1 MLSSPVLAPHRVD
14 MLRHLFLA
22 LAAAA
27 GMAASGYVLSSQ
39 AAADFLREG
48 AVRFTGLE
56 GETLRLV
63 LGLGA
68 LAATGIAVGAL
79 WHQVTH
85 PRLLLAAIALGGG
98 MFLAHAVLMPMA
110 VLLVMAA
117 GTDLSQH
124 VTRERFEWARRNP
137 AVLGSGALAGAGA
150 LAAGVWIS
158 IWLLGPLFDEGT
170 RLDEMLGFEV
180 EGLVEPAAVV
190 EPATVEP
197 ATVEPATAAPAIVV
211 EPATVEP
218 ATAAPATVA
227 EPTTVEPATAAPATV
242 DPDAAEEGEAVAAA
256 PSAPDAPTATEE
268 SVPAGE
274 ATQMDTPSVAD
285 AAADPAPDAE
295 RTGRLISSGILMG
308 TDAFHTGSGDVLL
321 VSDPDGNLIL
331 RFQEYSVRNGPD
343 LFVYLTPDPEGDVH
357 VDGAVNLG
365 AIRATSGFV
374 NYEVPADVDPASF
387 RAAVIY
393 CRAFSVTFAVAEL
406 T

>member
-1 MLSSPVLAPHRVD
+1 MLSSPVLAPHRVE
-14 MLRHLFLA
+14 MLRHLLLA

-27 GMAASGYVLSSQ
+27 GTAASGYVLSSQ

-56 GETLRLV
+56 GETLRMV

-68 LAATGIAVGAL
+68 LAATGIAVVAL

-85 PRLLLAAIALGGG
+85 LRLLLAAIALGGG

-117 GTDLSQH
+117 STDFSQY

-137 AVLGSGALAGAGA
+137 AVLGGGALVGAGA
-150 LAAGVWIS
+150 LAAGVWLS

-180 EGLVEPAAVV
+180 AGLVEPALVEPAVV
-190 EPATVEP
+190 EPVVVEPGTVEP
-197 ATVEPATAAPAIVV
+197 
-211 EPATVEP
+211 
-218 ATAAPATVA
+218 
-227 EPTTVEPATAAPATV
+227 
-242 DPDAAEEGEAVAAA
+242 DGAEEGEATTAV
-256 PSAPDAPTATEE
+256 PIAPDEMPVTEE
-268 SVPAGE
+268 AVPTGE
-274 ATQMDTPSVAD
+274 TTRVDTPSVAD
-285 AAADPAPDAE
+285 AAAEPTPAAE
-295 RTGRLISSGILMG
+295 RTGRLISSGTLMG

-357 VDGAVNLG
+357 ADGAVNLG

-374 NYEVPADVDPASF
+374 NYEVPADVDPTSF

>member
-218 ATAAPATVA
+218 ATAAPATVV
-227 EPTTVEPATAAPATV
+227 EPATVEPATAAPATV

-285 AAADPAPDAE
+285 AAADPVPDAE

>member
-14 MLRHLFLA
+14 MLRHLLLA

-117 GTDLSQH
+117 GTDFSQH

-137 AVLGSGALAGAGA
+137 AVLGGGALAGAGA
-150 LAAGVWIS
+150 LAAGVWLS

-180 EGLVEPAAVV
+180 AGLVDPGVVVEPAVVEPVVVEPVVV
-190 EPATVEP
+190 EPATVE
-197 ATVEPATAAPAIVV
+197 
-211 EPATVEP
+211 
-218 ATAAPATVA
+218 
-227 EPTTVEPATAAPATV
+227 
-242 DPDAAEEGEAVAAA
+242 PDAAEEGEAVAAV
-256 PSAPDAPTATEE
+256 PSAPDATTATEE
-268 SVPAGE
+268 DVPTGE
-274 ATQMDTPSVAD
+274 ATRADTSSVAD
-285 AAADPAPDAE
+285 AAADPAPAAE
-295 RTGRLISSGILMG
+295 RTGSLISSGMLMG

-357 VDGAVNLG
+357 ADGAVNLG

>member
-14 MLRHLFLA
+14 MLRHLLLA
-22 LAAAA
+22 LAAVA
-27 GMAASGYVLSSQ
+27 GIAASGYVLSSQ

-56 GETLRLV
+56 GETLRMV

-79 WHQVTH
+79 WHRVTLL
-85 PRLLLAAIALGGG
+85 RLLLAAIALGGG

-117 GTDLSQH
+117 CTDFSQH

-137 AVLGSGALAGAGA
+137 AVLGGGALAGAGA
-150 LAAGVWIS
+150 LAAGVWLS

-180 EGLVEPAAVV
+180 ASSVEPVGV
-190 EPATVEP
+190 EPATVE
-197 ATVEPATAAPAIVV
+197 
-211 EPATVEP
+211 
-218 ATAAPATVA
+218 
-227 EPTTVEPATAAPATV
+227 
-242 DPDAAEEGEAVAAA
+242 PDAAEEGEAITATPV
-256 PSAPDAPTATEE
+256 APDAMTTAEE
-268 SVPAGE
+268 SAPTGE
-274 ATQMDTPSVAD
+274 ATGMDTSS
-285 AAADPAPDAE
+285 AAGATADAE
-295 RTGRLISSGILMG
+295 RAGSLISSGVLMG

-343 LFVYLTPDPEGDVH
+343 LFVYLTPDPEGNVH
-357 VDGAVNLG
+357 ADGAVNLG

>member
-1 MLSSPVLAPHRVD
+1 MLSSPVLAPHRVE
-14 MLRHLFLA
+14 MLRHLLLA

-56 GETLRLV
+56 GETLRMV
-63 LGLGA
+63 LGLGS
-68 LAATGIAVGAL
+68 LAATGIAVVAL
-79 WHQVTH
+79 WQQVTH
-85 PRLLLAAIALGGG
+85 LRLLLAAIALGGG

-110 VLLVMAA
+110 VLLVMAVS
-117 GTDLSQH
+117 TDFSQY

-137 AVLGSGALAGAGA
+137 AVLGGGALVGAGA
-150 LAAGVWIS
+150 LAAGVWLS
-158 IWLLGPLFDEGT
+158 IWLLGPLFDEGA

-180 EGLVEPAAVV
+180 AGLMEPAVV
-190 EPATVEP
+190 EPL
-197 ATVEPATAAPAIVV
+197 VV
-211 EPATVEP
+211 EPM
-218 ATAAPATVA
+218 
-227 EPTTVEPATAAPATV
+227 TV
-242 DPDAAEEGEAVAAA
+242 DPAAAEEGEAIAAT
-256 PSAPDAPTATEE
+256 PVAPDAMTAAEESAPTDEATPVDTSSAADVTADPTADAKR
-268 SVPAGE
+268 AG
-274 ATQMDTPSVAD
+274 S
-285 AAADPAPDAE
+285 
-295 RTGRLISSGILMG
+295 LISSGVLMG

-331 RFQEYSVRNGPD
+331 RFQEYAVRNGPD
-343 LFVYLTPDPEGDVH
+343 LFVYLTPDPGGDVH
-357 VDGAVNLG
+357 ADGAVNLG

>member
-1 MLSSPVLAPHRVD
+1 MLSSPVMAPHRVE
-14 MLRHLFLA
+14 MLRHLLLA

-27 GMAASGYVLSSQ
+27 GIAASGYVLSSQ

-56 GETLRLV
+56 GATLRMV
-63 LGLGA
+63 LGLGS
-68 LAATGIAVGAL
+68 LAATGIAVVAL
-79 WHQVTH
+79 WQQVTH
-85 PRLLLAAIALGGG
+85 LRLLLAALALGGG

-117 GTDLSQH
+117 STDFSQY

-137 AVLGSGALAGAGA
+137 AVLGGGALAGAGA
-150 LAAGVWIS
+150 LAAGVWLS

-180 EGLVEPAAVV
+180 AGLVEPAVVEPVAVEPAMVEPASVEPAVVEPAAVEPASVEPAVV

-197 ATVEPATAAPAIVV
+197 
-211 EPATVEP
+211 
-218 ATAAPATVA
+218 
-227 EPTTVEPATAAPATV
+227 
-242 DPDAAEEGEAVAAA
+242 DGAEEGEATTAV
-256 PSAPDAPTATEE
+256 PPAPDEMPATEE
-268 SVPAGE
+268 AVPTGE
-274 ATQMDTPSVAD
+274 TTRVDTSSVAE
-285 AAADPAPDAE
+285 PTPDAE
-295 RTGRLISSGILMG
+295 RTGHLISSGILMG

-357 VDGAVNLG
+357 ADGAVNLG

-374 NYEVPADVDPASF
+374 NYEVPADVDPSSF